1 MASYGHFCTS
11 AEGDST
17 KQSEHCAAYGH
28 EYVHAHADLPVYV
41 IHEGVDGL
49 APYSDGTI
57 AVSTS
62 ADVHVAI
69 ELSPVPKSMPTHGP
83 SFLAASCHGRLSPQ
97 LCAYSL
103 PHTIFH
109 SPYLSSKYGVPG
121 PQRFHLL
128 EIHWRLQVC
137 ADKISN
143 GLPARVE

>member
-83 SFLAASCHGRLSPQ
+83 IWYSHCPGITSALVPLICSPANSHARSF
-97 LCAYSL
+97 
-103 PHTIFH
+103 
-109 SPYLSSKYGVPG
+109 
-121 PQRFHLL
+121 RFDL
-128 EIHWRLQVC
+128 I
-137 ADKISN
+137 
-143 GLPARVE
+143 